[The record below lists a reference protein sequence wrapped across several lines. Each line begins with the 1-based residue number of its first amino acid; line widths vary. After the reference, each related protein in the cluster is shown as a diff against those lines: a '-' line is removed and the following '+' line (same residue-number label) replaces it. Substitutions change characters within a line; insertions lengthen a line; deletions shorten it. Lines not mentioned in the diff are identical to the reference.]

1 MLSDVWCAFFLDGT
15 VEDIPRKLSVIR
27 PLVKWGDEEDI
38 AIYNAIARETG
49 CELILRKDITD
60 KEGD

>member
-27 PLVKWGDEEDI
+27 PLVKGEMKKI
-38 AIYNAIARETG
+38 LLFIMLLRER
-49 CELILRKDITD
+49 LDAS
-60 KEGD
+60 

>member
-49 CELILRKDITD
+49 
-60 KEGD
+60 